1 MNCESIRPTY
11 RTANLPPKYYNTCS
25 YWVAIEFR
33 EVIVERVLIK
43 DLLSEDNVGKPV
55 TVCGWVRTKREAKG
69 FAFLVLSDGSTQE
82 TLQLVISAETPG
94 GQYLHRCNTG
104 AAIKAEGTL
113 KESPAKGQRFE
124 MEVFKIEV
132 FGVADPEKYALQKK
146 GHTLEF
152 LREIA
157 HLRPRTNTFGAVF
170 RLRNILASAVH
181 GFFQNRGFIWVH
193 TPIIT
198 SSDCEGAGE
207 LFTVTSLDL
216 RNLPK
221 QEDGNTDFSQDFFG
235 RRAFLTVSGQL
246 EAEFLAMSLGNVYT
260 FGPTFRAENS
270 NTTRHLSEFWMIEP
284 EMAFADLMDD
294 MQLAEDFFRSL
305 CRDVIERGE
314 KELAFLQNQYKR
326 ISLEDL
332 EKLVETPFAHMS
344 YTEAIKELKSAR
356 ESFEFP
362 VHWGTDLQSEHER
375 YLTDKVIKGPL
386 IVIDYPKEIK
396 AFYMKL
402 NSDGKTVAAMDILV
416 PKVGEIIGGSQR
428 EDRLEILAER
438 MEQSGIPPEN
448 LQWYLDLRRFGSA
461 PHAGFGMGFERLV
474 QYITGMIN
482 IRDVIA
488 CPRAP
493 KTIGF

>member
-1 MNCESIRPTY
+1 
-11 RTANLPPKYYNTCS
+11 
-25 YWVAIEFR
+25 
-33 EVIVERVLIK
+33 VERLLIK
-43 DLLSEDNVGKPV
+43 DLLSEGNIGKPV

-82 TLQLVISAETPG
+82 TLQLVINAERPAF
-94 GQYLHRCNTG
+94 QNLHRCNTG
-104 AAIKAEGTL
+104 AAIQAEGTL
-113 KESPAKGQRFE
+113 RESPAKGQKFE
-124 MEVFKIEV
+124 MEVFEIEV
-132 FGVADPEKYALQKK
+132 FGEADPEKYALQKK

-157 HLRPRTNTFGAVF
+157 HLRPRTNTFGAMF

-181 GFFQNRGFIWVH
+181 EFFQSRGFLWVH

-207 LFTVTSLDL
+207 LFTVTTLDHEK
-216 RNLPK
+216 LPRK
-221 QEDGNTDFSQDFFG
+221 EDGSTDFSQDFFG
-235 RRAFLTVSGQL
+235 KRAYLTVSGQL

-284 EMAFADLMDD
+284 EMAFADLRDD
-294 MQLAEDFFRSL
+294 MKLAEDFFRSL
-305 CRDVIERGE
+305 CKKVIERGE
-314 KELAFLQNQYKR
+314 KELAFLQSQYKR

-332 EKLVETPFAHMS
+332 ERLVETPFAHMS
-344 YTEAIKELKSAR
+344 YTEAIKELKTSK
-356 ESFEFP
+356 ENFEFP
-362 VHWGTDLQSEHER
+362 VEWGSDLQSEHER
-375 YLTDKVIKGPL
+375 YLTDKVVKRPL
-386 IVIDYPKEIK
+386 IVMDYPKEIK

-402 NSDGKTVAAMDILV
+402 NPDGKTVAAMDVLA

-428 EDRLEILAER
+428 EDSLEILVER
-438 MEQSGIPPEN
+438 IDQAGIPPGN